1 MPRLRRFLWGRK
13 TRCEVLPMMP
23 MADLHVEIINQ
34 LAAPLAQ
41 SAGVARQQT
50 TDKSQQIRRAQA
62 VRKDVAAGSDT
73 FEHQVESCEEDT
85 PIHEEQRKRQSKRDG
100 RGAKNKSD
108 QENSQSTGDDKPHV
122 DLTA

>member
-1 MPRLRRFLWGRK
+1 
-13 TRCEVLPMMP
+13 MMP
-23 MADLHVEIINQ
+23 MADARVEIINQ

-62 VRKDVAAGSDT
+62 LRKDVAAGSDT

-85 PIHEEQRKRQSKRDG
+85 PIHDERRKQQSKRDG
-100 RGAKNKSD
+100 RGAKNKSA
-108 QENSQSTGDDKPHV
+108 QSNPQTSGDDEQPHV
-122 DLTA
+122 DVTV